1 MTFGNRLRKGS
12 SYSPGVSLH
21 VDFICS
27 SSTCLLT
34 SPASISQ
41 DSSLEVAVPKASA
54 TRPPGYNLP

>member
-1 MTFGNRLRKGS
+1 MTFGNRLRKCS

-21 VDFICS
+21 VDFTCP

-54 TRPPGYNLP
+54 TCPPGYNLP